1 MNFGNINV
9 AKTERRSRYALS
21 VAISVLLTAL
31 ISLGQSAFAEHLVKM
46 DAGQAQ
52 ASVLTS
58 WSQKGS
64 KSTFTVRDGEDPR
77 EIVELINEEISGV
90 KAKVRAGKIQI
101 KGKPL
106 SELLPL
112 LAEINL
118 EEEEDFGALA
128 SVSFDTDFDSGSSL
142 RAKKV
147 ADVKKLLSDANT
159 VAIGKVIGIQRGTF
173 PRTLVMVQI
182 LRGPKGTLGESIK
195 KGGKIKF
202 EPSFTRKKDQVDWQV
217 QSNQVN
223 AGAWYARPGD
233 KVVIRIGSTLKGA
246 YEAEIFERR

>member
-9 AKTERRSRYALS
+9 TKTERRSRYALS
-21 VAISVLLTAL
+21 VAIGVLLAAITPL
-31 ISLGQSAFAEHLVKM
+31 SQYAFAEHLVKM
-46 DAGQAQ
+46 DEGQAQ

-106 SELLPL
+106 NELLPL

-128 SVSFDTDFDSGSSL
+128 SVSFDADFDSGSSL

-147 ADVKKLLSDANT
+147 ADVNKLLSDAKV
-159 VAIGKVIGIQRGTF
+159 VAIGKVLGVQRGKF

-182 LRGPKGTLGESIK
+182 LRGPKGTLSTSIK

-202 EPSFTRKKDQVDWQV
+202 EPSFTRKQGQVDWEIP
-217 QSNQVN
+217 SNQVN
-223 AGAWYARPGD
+223 AGAWYTRPGD
-233 KVVIRIGSTLKGA
+233 KVVIRIGHALKGA
-246 YEAEIFERR
+246 YEAELFERR